1 MTVSEQ
7 KTETWKPIPGA
18 GYYEASDWGHVRSVD
33 RTIGGRFYKG
43 VVLKP
48 REDADG
54 YLRVNITND
63 RGERQHN
70 ESVARLVLM
79 AHDPEGYRPGLH
91 ACHGPNGKRD
101 NRLTE
106 LRWDT
111 PEANR
116 EEALAVRL
124 ENSPPKP
131 KPPKVCPRC
140 GREHAGKGRNCH
152 DCVVEIGVYGARE
165 LAAGTPLDR
174 VADALGYPPAGVY
187 NLAVRYGALRVSI
200 APPIRHPES
209 PPSRLRRVLFR
220 RETSRRNSDGA

>member
-1 MTVSEQ
+1 MTASD
-7 KTETWKPIPGA
+7 ETWKPVPGA
-18 GYYEASDWGHVRSVD
+18 GYYEASDRGHIRSVD

-63 RGERQHN
+63 QGERQHN

-79 AHDPEGYRPGLH
+79 AHDPDGYTPGLH

-111 PEANR
+111 PDANR
-116 EEALAVRL
+116 QEALEVRL
-124 ENSPPKP
+124 ANNPPKP
-131 KPPKVCPRC
+131 KPAKVCPRC
-140 GREHAGKGRNCH
+140 GAEHRDKGRNCH
-152 DCVVEIGVYGARE
+152 PCVMKIGTDTTRMLVDEGMR
-165 LAAGTPLDR
+165 LDR
-174 VADALGYPPAGVY
+174 IQEELEYPAVGLI
-187 NLAVRYGALRVSI
+187 NLAVLYGGLRFHREGD
-200 APPIRHPES
+200 APS
-209 PPSRLRRVLFR
+209 PPRRSPSVLFR
-220 RETSRRNSDGA
+220 RRAARRNSDGA

>member
-18 GYYEASDWGHVRSVD
+18 GYYEASDRGHVRSVD

-116 EEALAVRL
+116 MEALAVRL

-140 GREHAGKGRNCH
+140 GAEHAEKGKNCRA
-152 DCVVEIGVYGARE
+152 CFEGIGVEFARLLVDGVPPE
-165 LAAGTPLDR
+165 EAADR
-174 VADALGYPPAGVY
+174 VGYPLNGAL
-187 NLAVRYGALRVSI
+187 NLALRYGGLRFVTE
-200 APPIRHPES
+200 AGLNVM
-209 PPSRLRRVLFR
+209 LRAASHAEKPR
-220 RETSRRNSDGA
+220 RWRNAMKWSHR